1 MSTAHHSTHGSSRP
15 DHATTRRDF
24 LKQAGQVSTGCWAAG
39 ALLSG
44 AAAQGVPSTAAA
56 AGRAKPATAERLAL
70 DGGPK
75 AVTAATA
82 DATKWP
88 LYGDEE
94 IALVSELLRSPNYE
108 PIAEFEKAW
117 CEYHGCQYAK
127 AHCNGTSAL
136 TSMLFALELPEGS
149 EILVPDYSTWF
160 PVVPMRLFGLVP
172 VFTDV
177 DPQTMNIDVASC
189 EKALTPRTRAVLAV
203 HWYGLPCDLD
213 DLADFCERKGLIL
226 LEDASHAHG
235 SRVKDRLIGTWGR
248 MAGFSLQMTKPLPAI
263 EGGIGMYKDRGDYE
277 RAVTYGN
284 YDLPRTFPE
293 DSPYRKYQGTALGSK
308 LRMHPVSAILARIQL
323 RDLDRRNA
331 EGVAQVRALNDR
343 LTQLPGIVEPRL
355 RKDVAR
361 VYYSKNLLFIDEKK
375 AGVSREV
382 LVKALQAEGVDI
394 TPYTWTLLHTYPI
407 FREEKWWRHMPVL
420 PESVPNCD
428 RINQSLVQLPYF
440 TSPQPEL
447 IEQYAAAFEK
457 VWAHRKKLA

>member
-1 MSTAHHSTHGSSRP
+1 MNNHDSLQPKGPS
-15 DHATTRRDF
+15 TRRAF
-24 LKQAGQVSTGCWAAG
+24 LRQAGQISGGYWAAG
-39 ALLSG
+39 VLLSG
-44 AAAQGVPSTAAA
+44 AAVEGVSGTAAA
-56 AGRAKPATAERLAL
+56 AGNSRPRPTERLAI

-75 AVTAATA
+75 AVTAEVSGATS
-82 DATKWP
+82 WP

-94 IALVSELLRSPNYE
+94 IELVSQLLRSPNYE

-117 CEYHGCQYAK
+117 CAYHGCPYAK

-177 DPQTMNIDVASC
+177 DPQTMNIDTASC

-203 HWYGLPCDLD
+203 HWYGLPCDMD

-235 SRVKDRLIGTWGR
+235 ARVKDRLIGTWGR

-293 DSPYRKYQGTALGSK
+293 DSPYRKYQGTAFGSK

-331 EGVAQVRALNDR
+331 EGVTQMRALNDR

-355 RKDVAR
+355 RKEVKR

-375 AGVSREV
+375 AGVSREA
-382 LVKALQAEGVDI
+382 LVRALQAEGVDI

-420 PESVPNCD
+420 PEAVPHCD
-428 RINQSLVQLPYF
+428 QINRTLVQLPYF
-440 TSPQPEL
+440 TSPRPDL
-447 IEQYAAAFEK
+447 IEQYVAAFEK
-457 VWAHRKKLA
+457 VWAHRKNLA

>member
-1 MSTAHHSTHGSSRP
+1 MSTSRDAVP
-15 DHATTRRDF
+15 RPRNTATRREF
-24 LKQAGQVSTGCWAAG
+24 LKRAGQASAGYWATG
-39 ALLSG
+39 ALVSG
-44 AAAQGVPSTAAA
+44 ATLSTVPGIAAA
-56 AGRAKPATAERLAL
+56 ASPGKKAATERLAL

-75 AVTAATA
+75 AVSAPAT
-82 DATKWP
+82 DASKWP
-88 LYGDEE
+88 IYGDEE

-108 PIAEFEKAW
+108 PIAAFEKAW
-117 CEYHGCQYAK
+117 CEYHGCPYAK

-160 PVVPMRLFGLVP
+160 PVVPMRFFGLVP

-189 EKALTPRTRAVLAV
+189 EQALTPRTKAVLAV
-203 HWYGLPCDLD
+203 HWYGLPCDMD

-235 SRVKDRLIGTWGR
+235 ARVKDRPIGTWGR

-263 EGGIGMYKDRGDYE
+263 EGGIGMYKNRGDYE

-284 YDLPRTFPE
+284 YDLPRTFPD
-293 DSPYRKYQGTALGSK
+293 DSPYRKYQGTAFGSK

-331 EGVAQVRALNDR
+331 EGVAQVRSLNDR

-355 RKDVAR
+355 RKDVSR

-375 AGVSREV
+375 AGAPRD
-382 LVKALQAEGVDI
+382 ALINALKAEGVDI
-394 TPYTWTLLHTYPI
+394 APYTWTLLHTYPI
-407 FREEKWWRHMPVL
+407 FQEQKWWRHMPVL

-428 RINQSLVQLPYF
+428 RINLSLVQLPYF

-447 IEQYAAAFEK
+447 VEQYARAFEK
-457 VWAHRKKLA
+457 VWAHRKQLA